1 MSSTI
6 NGIRSKL
13 QSSEDMIDELQQNA
27 SQLNSTII
35 NTENSVHIAEL
46 SANDSNRSIDIINS
60 RGKSCLVCSV
70 ISATSDI

>member
-1 MSSTI
+1 VSSTI